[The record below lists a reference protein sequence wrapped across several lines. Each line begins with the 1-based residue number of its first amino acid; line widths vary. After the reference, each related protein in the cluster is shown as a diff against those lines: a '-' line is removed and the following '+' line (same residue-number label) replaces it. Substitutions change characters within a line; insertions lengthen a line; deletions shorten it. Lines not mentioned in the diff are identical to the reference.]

1 MKNLIYSCLL
11 SAVGVLLA
19 SHADARSSELT
30 GVWTLV
36 AADVIHPDG
45 SRTHDYG
52 DNPKGLL
59 LIAEDGHYSLQIYNA
74 DRPKF
79 ASGDKFKGTAAEY
92 SAAVLGASN
101 HFGTIS
107 VDPSAHTFTLSIE
120 SSSYPNQ
127 EGTQQKRA
135 YMLKDAELTYRVPA
149 RPDGTVPLS
158 IWRRLRSGVSP
169 TCP

>member
-1 MKNLIYSCLL
+1 MKSLIYSSLL
-11 SAVGVLLA
+11 SAVCALLA
-19 SHADARSSELT
+19 SHAEAGPSELT
-30 GVWTLV
+30 GAWTLV

-59 LIAEDGHYSLQIYNA
+59 LIDADGHYSLQIYNA

-101 HFGTIS
+101 HFGTII

-135 YMLKDAELTYRVPA
+135 YVLKDAELSYRVPA
-149 RPDGTVPLS
+149 RPDGTVPQS
-158 IWRRLRSGVSP
+158 IWRRLQ
-169 TCP
+169 